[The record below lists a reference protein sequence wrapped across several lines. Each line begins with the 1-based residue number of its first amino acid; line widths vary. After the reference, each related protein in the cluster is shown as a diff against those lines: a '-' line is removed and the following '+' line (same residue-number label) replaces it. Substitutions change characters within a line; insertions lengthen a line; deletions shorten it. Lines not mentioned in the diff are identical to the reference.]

1 MILSTES
8 PIDILNYIRCLCK
21 KIQAF
26 QVSNFEESKKL
37 FESTLKKLE
46 DPATESLK
54 TGKEYSSYIR
64 KIALAHFR
72 TVNYKEAEY
81 YTELLFNSAPQE
93 NYIETDPYI
102 LSANVNSVKEAFEYN
117 KEAYKLSRGFNNL
130 DANAISYNNLG
141 NIFLYK
147 NNYEEAL
154 SYFQKAAA
162 IFSNKNL
169 NRLKSSVLQ
178 NITIINLHLKNYS
191 EALSTLNESI
201 ELKKLF
207 DDLEGIAF
215 CTYLKGKVYFK
226 SGNYKEAVKSL
237 HKAIKILIHTDD
249 KTGLTSCNMM
259 LAKISM
265 KNSAG
270 NAQNKS
276 LKAAKKYLRAAEDFA
291 NTAIKNKE
299 AEKSLL
305 LFIWKVYIDLYE
317 AKGNFEKV
325 NKYLVKRAVIEKQL
339 QAENVSSAVAEYH
352 TEADRT
358 WNKFT
363 VEAEKLYT
371 RELSEIEKIIKINE
385 KLKNDVLGSIIH
397 DLKNPI
403 GNIKQLVE
411 YLINGGDLTD
421 EEKNDFK
428 LLILESAETS
438 LGFITK
444 LLDSTAIEQ
453 RDIVTKSDIID
464 LNEEIIKLIKF
475 YKVQAGNKSIDVI
488 FENKYTE
495 KFFNT
500 DKDAFLNILDN
511 LFSNAIKFSPKNK
524 SIFITLSKDNEYLK
538 TEIKDEGPGF
548 SEEDRN
554 KLFKQFSK
562 LSARPTGGE
571 HSSGLGLSIVKKLV
585 DTLHGTIECESK
597 KGNGANMVVRIP
609 KTISN

>member
-8 PIDILNYIRCLCK
+8 HIDILNYIRCLCK
-21 KIQAF
+21 KIQTF
-26 QVSNFEESKKL
+26 QASNFEESRKL
-37 FESTLKKLE
+37 FENTLKKLE
-46 DPATESLK
+46 EPANLSLN
-54 TGKEYSSYIR
+54 TGKEYSYHIR
-64 KIALAHFR
+64 KIALTHFR

-81 YTELLFNSAPQE
+81 YTGLLFNSAPQD

-102 LSANVNSVKEAFEYN
+102 LSANVNSVKEASEYN
-117 KEAYKLSRGFNNL
+117 KDAYKLSRGFNNL

-178 NITIINLHLKNYS
+178 NITLINLHLKNYT
-191 EALSTLNESI
+191 EALNSINESI
-201 ELKKLF
+201 KLRKLF

-215 CTYLKGKVYFK
+215 CAYLKGKIYFE
-226 SGNYKEAVKSL
+226 SRNFQD
-237 HKAIKILIHTDD
+237 AIKNLQKAFKILSHTDD
-249 KTGLTSCNMM
+249 KIGLISCN
-259 LAKISM
+259 LLNARIYI
-265 KNSAG
+265 KNSADH
-270 NAQNKS
+270 AKNKS
-276 LKAAKKYLRAAEDFA
+276 LKEAKKSLRAAEDFA
-291 NTAIKNKE
+291 NLAIKNNE

-305 LFIWKVYIDLYE
+305 VFIYKVYIDLYE

-325 NKYLVKRAVIEKQL
+325 NKYLLKCSKMEIQIHD
-339 QAENVSSAVAEYH
+339 ENISSAVAEYH
-352 TEADRT
+352 TEADRA
-358 WNKFT
+358 WSKFT
-363 VEAEKLYT
+363 CEAEKLYSH
-371 RELSEIEKIIKINE
+371 EFSEIEKIIKNNE
-385 KLKNDVLGSIIH
+385 KEKNDVLGSIIH

-411 YLINGGDLTD
+411 YLINGSDLND

-428 LLILESAETS
+428 MLILESAETS

-453 RDIVTKSDIID
+453 NAVMPKSDTID
-464 LNEEIIKLIKF
+464 INEEIIKLIKF

-524 SIFITLSKDNEYLK
+524 SIYITLSKDNGYLK

-548 SEEDRN
+548 SEEDRE

-585 DTLHGTIECESK
+585 DSLNGTIECESE
-597 KGNGANMVVRIP
+597 KGKGANMVVRIP
-609 KTISN
+609 IS

>member
-8 PIDILNYIRCLCK
+8 HIDILNYIRCLCK
-21 KIQAF
+21 KIQTF
-26 QVSNFEESKKL
+26 QASNFEESKKL

-46 DPATESLK
+46 EPVNYSLK
-54 TGKEYSSYIR
+54 PCKEYSSYIR

-72 TVNYKEAEY
+72 TVNYNEAEY
-81 YTELLFNSAPQE
+81 YTGLLFNSAPLS
-93 NYIETDPYI
+93 NNIETDPYI
-102 LSANVNSVKEAFEYN
+102 LSANINSVKEAFEYN
-117 KEAYKLSRGFNNL
+117 KDAYKLSRGFNNL

-178 NITIINLHLKNYS
+178 NISIINLHLKNYT
-191 EALSTLNESI
+191 EALNNLNKSI

-215 CTYLKGKVYFK
+215 CTYLKGKIYFE
-226 SGNYKEAVKSL
+226 SGNYQDAVKSL
-237 HKAIKILIHTDD
+237 YKSIKILTHTDY
-249 KTGLTSCNMM
+249 KTGLTSCNVM
-259 LAKISM
+259 LGKISI

-270 NAQNKS
+270 NSQNKN
-276 LKAAKKYLRAAEDFA
+276 LKEAKKCLRAAEDFA
-291 NTAIKNKE
+291 NIAIKNKE

-305 LFIWKVYIDLYE
+305 VYIYKVYIDLYE

-325 NKYLVKRAVIEKQL
+325 NKYLRKCTSIEKQL
-339 QAENVSSAVAEYH
+339 HEENISSAAAEYH
-352 TEADRT
+352 KEADRA
-358 WNKFT
+358 WSKFT
-363 VEAEKLYT
+363 YEAEKLYT
-371 RELSEIEKIIKINE
+371 RELSEIEKIIKTNE
-385 KLKNDVLGSIIH
+385 KQKNDVLGSIIH

-411 YLINGGDLTD
+411 YLINGTDLND

-444 LLDSTAIEQ
+444 LLDSTAMEQ
-453 RDIVTKSDIID
+453 REIMTKSDTID
-464 LNEEIIKLIKF
+464 INEEIIKLIKF

-495 KFFNT
+495 KFFNS
-500 DKDAFLNILDN
+500 DKDAYLNILDN

-524 SIFITLSKDNEYLK
+524 SIYITLSKDDEFLK

-548 SEEDRN
+548 SEEDRK

-585 DTLHGTIECESK
+585 DSLHGTIECESE
-597 KGNGANMVVRIP
+597 KGKGANMIVRIP
-609 KTISN
+609 ISN